1 MELISII
8 AFISLYKFLD
18 KKQVEEEAVIEGQF
32 EDEIHNFYEK

>member
-32 EDEIHNFYEK
+32 EDEISLFF